1 MVKTNQFIDDDN
13 LTELSSL
20 THLLDRNEDDDTEDI
35 PVLKHS
41 PFYSELQFTDL
52 ISSHAGFSILDMN
65 ICNMPLLNLT
75 NWKFS
80 FKGLIV
86 QTL

>member
-20 THLLDRNEDDDTEDI
+20 THLLDRNEEDDTEDI

-52 ISSHAGFSILDMN
+52 ITPLSIISSYTAFHFAIHVYN
-65 ICNMPLLNLT
+65 N
-75 NWKFS
+75 
-80 FKGLIV
+80 V
-86 QTL
+86 

>member
-13 LTELSSL
+13 LTGLSSL

-41 PFYSELQFTDL
+41 PFYSELQFL
-52 ISSHAGFSILDMN
+52 YIGHEHLQ
-65 ICNMPLLNLT
+65 CLC
-75 NWKFS
+75 
-80 FKGLIV
+80 
-86 QTL
+86 